1 MNAPPPC
8 PMYLGL
14 RLPLRTRLAWG
25 LEPLLGGRFIGTMLH
40 SPRHGGQLVHLV
52 IQARPGG
59 VIQVDAIVPMQEYKV
74 LFKERHAT
82 AGPAIASWRAHYM
95 ALFGIDPLE

>member
-1 MNAPPPC
+1 MTLPPC

-14 RLPLRTRLAWG
+14 RLPMRTRLAWG
-25 LEPLLGGRFIGTMLH
+25 LDPLLGGRFIGTMLP
-40 SPRHGGQLVHLV
+40 SSRHGGLLVHLV

-59 VIQVDAIVPMQEYKV
+59 AIQVDAIVPMQDYRL
-74 LFKERHAT
+74 LFKQRFDT
-82 AGPAIASWRAHYM
+82 AGPAIAFWRKHYL